1 MSILV
6 LLFYLLEK
14 IIKLATNKKKYFIII
29 TFILFFYNSSSNSLT
44 NNVIVTIDNNIITEL
59 DLKKEINFIKFIN
72 KSEMD
77 DEASKKIRKEILDS
91 LIDRKIKKIEI
102 DNAKIQI
109 SEKEIE
115 DYLYNYLQ
123 NYKINNEILNNFYKT
138 YQIETDYLK
147 KIINIDIGWIK
158 LIRKTY
164 EGRIN
169 INLTEINEQIKNQSL
184 DIQDSEKIKIQII
197 NTEKTKILNKFSSTH
212 LEKSKKKYLIKF
224 L

>member
-1 MSILV
+1 
-6 LLFYLLEK
+6 
-14 IIKLATNKKKYFIII
+14 
-29 TFILFFYNSSSNSLT
+29 LT